1 MDINDTIFN
10 GRNDLHLE
18 QSIND
23 DANLTISK
31 SCQTRVVLEEGSEL
45 NFKEVPESGELIQKG
60 REIEDYV
67 NGGDVTVERLREY
80 ALSEGGFVNDYL
92 RQRCWPLLIGVP
104 LTGGEPLSSEESLRS
119 HPEYSQVVLDVNR
132 SLKRFPPGVPYSK
145 RVALQGQLT
154 NLILRVIT
162 KYPHLRYYQG
172 YHDVAITFLLVV
184 GEDLAFRIM
193 EKLSTHHLRDCME
206 PTMEKTSHLLNYVYP
221 LVNRVNPRLCT
232 FLDKSGAG
240 TMFCLPWFL
249 TWFGHSLN
257 HYKDV
262 VRLYDFFLASPP
274 LMSLYLTAAI
284 VTYRHEDIF
293 STECD
298 MASVHCLLSQLP
310 DELPFERLIA
320 DAVDLYDSFPP
331 ENVEIEVRERA
342 RKEKEERERAE
353 EEIRR
358 KVNERKKAVTRL
370 NVRAHLERLVP
381 RSKTQLVLL
390 AFSIAMGLYAY
401 LRGEGAGDFPI
412 R

>member
-10 GRNDLHLE
+10 GDNDLTLE
-18 QSIND
+18 Q
-23 DANLTISK
+23 
-31 SCQTRVVLEEGSEL
+31 VLNEEKVLKDVKNEQFKGILDEGSEL
-45 NFKEVPESGELIQKG
+45 NFKEVPVSVELEEKAK
-60 REIEDYV
+60 EIKHYV
-67 NGGDVTVERLREY
+67 DTGNVSIDHLREF
-80 ALSEGGFVNDYL
+80 AVTEGGFVHDHL
-92 RQRCWPLLIGVP
+92 RKQCWPLLLGVP
-104 LTGGEPLSSEESLRS
+104 LSGGEPLSSEETLRS

-132 SLKRFPPGVPYSK
+132 SLKRFPPGVPYNQ

-193 EKLSTHHLRDCME
+193 EKLSTNHLRDCME

-221 LVNRVNPRLCT
+221 LINRANPELCAY
-232 FLDKSGAG
+232 LDRSGAG

-274 LMSLYLTAAI
+274 LMSLYLTASI
-284 VTYRHEDIF
+284 VTYRSDDIF
-293 STECD
+293 SVECD
-298 MASVHCLLSQLP
+298 MASIHCLLSQLP
-310 DELPFERLIA
+310 DELPFERLICNA
-320 DAVDLYDSFPP
+320 IDLYDSFPP
-331 ENVEIEVRERA
+331 EQVEIEVRQRIQ
-342 RKEKEERERAE
+342 KEKEERERLEKEA
-353 EEIRR
+353 RR
-358 KVNERKKAVTRL
+358 SAADRKKAVAR
-370 NVRAHLERLVP
+370 RSFRSHLERLVP

-390 AFSIAMGLYAY
+390 AFSIAVGIYAY
-401 LRGEGAGDFPI
+401 LRGEGNGVYPV